1 VKQPNPSV
9 FHQTLNNIANPKHSS
24 YGKHLTRAELKELVR
39 PHQDSSDAVL
49 DWLRSSG
56 ISDQDISADGEFINF
71 FATIGQAEAMMDT
84 KFESYQNLNKRSV
97 HKVRTLKYSLPRDLL
112 HHVDMVQPTTRFAQ
126 IVPERSQ
133 IIKTEVLGAAQT
145 GLKAVDAA
153 NSTACNTTITPQCLV
168 DLYKINGFTPSGKDS
183 GFIGISGF
191 LEQYAQFDDLS
202 KWAAVYR
209 PEFKNATFSWE
220 AINGGLL
227 TQNPNNA
234 ASDSVEANLDIQY
247 TVGLTYPMENKF
259 YSTSGRGVL
268 VPDLDQPDPNENSNE
283 PYLEYFTYLLSLGD
297 DELPH
302 TISTS
307 YGEDEQSVPANY
319 SQVVCNMIGQ
329 LGARG
334 VSVLFS
340 SGDTGVGSAC
350 QSNDGKNTTRFLPTF
365 PASCPYVTA
374 VGGTYQV
381 EPEYAVSFSSGGFSD
396 RWNRPWWQEEAV
408 GGYLEQLGDKWQ
420 GLYNPKGRG
429 IPDIAAQGRNFRVYD
444 KGRDTKVSGTS
455 ASAPAMAGMIALLN
469 AARKE
474 AGQKPLGFLNPWLYQ
489 TGVKGLTDIVN
500 GGSTGCTGKDIYSG
514 LATPYVPGASWNA
527 TKGWDPVTGLGTP
540 LFDQLLKL
548 ATEGDAGHHKRYD
561 ARDQRE
567 RAVRTSWS

>member
-1 VKQPNPSV
+1 M
-9 FHQTLNNIANPKHSS
+9 FHQTLNDIANPKHPR
-24 YGKHLTRAELKELVR
+24 YGQHLTRTELKELVR
-39 PHQDSSDAVL
+39 PHQDSTNAVL
-49 DWLRSSG
+49 GWLRASS
-56 ISDQDISADGEFINF
+56 ISDEDISIDGEFINF
-71 FATIGQAEAMMDT
+71 VATIGQAEAMMDT
-84 KFESYQNLNKRSV
+84 KFENYQSLNKRSV
-97 HKVRTLKYSLPRDLL
+97 QKVRTLKYSIPRDLL

-126 IVPERSQ
+126 IMPERSQ

-145 GLKAVDAA
+145 DIKAVNEVNA
-153 NSTACNTTITPQCLV
+153 TACNSTITPQCLV
-168 DLYKINGFTPSGKDS
+168 DLYNIKGFTPSGQND

-191 LEQYAQFDDLS
+191 LEEYAQFDDLS
-202 KWAAVYR
+202 QWASVYR
-209 PEFKNATFSWE
+209 PAFKNATFSWE
-220 AINGGLL
+220 SVNGGLL

-259 YSTSGRGVL
+259 YSTAGRGLL
-268 VPDLDQPDPNENSNE
+268 VPDLDQPDPNDNSNE
-283 PYLEYFTYLLSLGD
+283 PYLDYFSYLLNLSD

-307 YGEDEQSVPANY
+307 YGEDEQSIPANY

-350 QSNDGKNTTRFLPTF
+350 QTNDGKNTTRFLPTF
-365 PASCPYVTA
+365 PASCPYVTS

-381 EPEYAVSFSSGGFSD
+381 EPEYAVDFSSGGFSD
-396 RWNRPWWQEEAV
+396 RWERPWWQEEAV
-408 GGYLEQLGDKWQ
+408 GGYLEQLGDRWQ

-429 IPDIAAQGRNFRVYD
+429 IPDIAAQGRNFRVVD
-444 KGRDTKVSGTS
+444 KGRDIKVSGTS
-455 ASAPAMAGMIALLN
+455 ASAPTMAGMIALLN

-474 AGQKPLGFLNPWLYQ
+474 AGQAPLGFLNPWLYQ

-514 LATPYVPGASWNA
+514 LTTPFVPFASWNA

-540 LFDQLLKL
+540 LFDKLLEL
-548 ATEGDAGHHKRYD
+548 ATQQPQYKRYD
-561 ARDQRE
+561 ARAHRV

>member
-1 VKQPNPSV
+1 M
-9 FHQTLNNIANPKHSS
+9 FHQTLNDIANPKHSR
-24 YGKHLTRAELKELVR
+24 YGRHLTRAELKELVR
-39 PHQDSSDAVL
+39 PHQDSTDAVL
-49 DWLRSSG
+49 AWLRASG
-56 ISDQDISADGEFINF
+56 IGDEDVSTDGEFVNF
-71 FATIGQAEAMMDT
+71 MATIGQAEAMMDT
-84 KFESYQNLNKRSV
+84 TFETYQNLNKRSV
-97 HKVRTLKYSLPRDLL
+97 QKVRTLKYSLPRDLL
-112 HHVDMVQPTTRFAQ
+112 NHVDMVQPTTRFAQ
-126 IVPERSQ
+126 IMPERSQ
-133 IIKTEVLGAAQT
+133 IIKTEVLGTAPT
-145 GLKAVDAA
+145 GLRAVNAVNA
-153 NSTACNTTITPQCLV
+153 TACNSTITPQCLV
-168 DLYKINGFTPSGKDS
+168 DLYNINGFTPSGKDS

-202 KWAAVYR
+202 KWSSVYR
-209 PEFKNATFSWE
+209 PASKNATFSWE
-220 AINGGLL
+220 SVNGGLL
-227 TQNPNNA
+227 TQNPDNT

-259 YSTSGRGVL
+259 YSTAGRGL
-268 VPDLDQPDPNENSNE
+268 LIPDLDQPDPNDNSNE
-283 PYLEYFTYLLSLGD
+283 PYLDYFTYLLNLGD

-350 QSNDGKNTTRFLPTF
+350 QTNDGKNTTRFLPTF
-365 PASCPYVTA
+365 PASCPYVTS

-381 EPEYAVSFSSGGFSD
+381 EPEYAVDFSSGGFSD
-396 RWNRPWWQEEAV
+396 RWERPWWQEEAV
-408 GGYLEQLGDKWQ
+408 GGYLEQLGDQWQ

-444 KGRDTKVSGTS
+444 KGRDIKVSGTS

-474 AGQKPLGFLNPWLYQ
+474 AGQTPLGFLNPWLYQ
-489 TGVKGLTDIVN
+489 TGAKGLTDIVN
-500 GGSTGCTGKDIYSG
+500 GGSSGCTGKDIYSG
-514 LATPYVPGASWNA
+514 LAAPFVPNASWNA

-540 LFDQLLKL
+540 LFDKLLAL
-548 ATEGDAGHHKRYD
+548 ATQGDQQHHKRYD
-561 ARDQRE
+561 ARAQRE
-567 RAVRTSWS
+567 RAVRNSWS